1 MWQVVAGL
9 KSLSEY
15 SNVYGQTYITDG
27 IQFFI

>member
-1 MWQVVAGL
+1 MCQDVAGL

-15 SNVYGQTYITDG
+15 FNIYDQTYITDG

>member
-1 MWQVVAGL
+1 MCQDVAGL

-15 SNVYGQTYITDG
+15 SNIYDQTYITDG